1 MKQYTH
7 SQYSYVNITEIN
19 FDEIEKIDIDQCK
32 QSTQTLQEYYNQAT
46 TKPDVMVNGG
56 LFYMKE
62 GTPVLTLLNEG
73 KLINHEDWLKLGM
86 GIVGDKKLVNGSV
99 FDGTEYRDFI
109 SAYPVL
115 IKKGS
120 ACAITY
126 AKELD
131 YRARRTV
138 VGWNDFTLYLISVD
152 DPGMDFFDLQT
163 MLVHMD
169 IEEAINLDGG
179 GSTCKLINGQ
189 KVTKQ
194 TYNRPVDNVLCVY
207 LKKEEEKILYRV
219 QAGAF
224 KVKSNSKRLQ
234 KKIQSLPDSINAGY
248 KNAYVRLINGLYK
261 VQIGAFSKKENAQKV
276 VEDLEKFEIPSFI
289 TTL

>member
-1 MKQYTH
+1 MKQYIH
-7 SQYSYVNITEIN
+7 SEYSYVNIAEIN
-19 FDEIEKIDIDQCK
+19 FDEIEKIDIDQCS
-32 QSTQTLQEYYNQAT
+32 QPSQTLQEYYNSSKN
-46 TKPDVMVNGG
+46 KPDVIVNGG

-62 GTPVLTLLNEG
+62 GTPILTLLNEG
-73 KLINHEDWLKLGM
+73 KLVNHEEWLELGM
-86 GIVGDKKLVNGSV
+86 GIVGNKDLINGNV
-99 FDGTEYRDFI
+99 FDGTQYRDFI

-115 IKKGS
+115 IKRGS

-131 YRARRTV
+131 YKARRTV
-138 VGWNDFTLYLISVD
+138 IAWNKDCLYVISVD

-169 IEEAINLDGG
+169 VEEAINLDGG

-194 TYNRPVDNVLCVY
+194 AYNRPVDNVLCVY

-224 KVKSNSKRLQ
+224 KVKSNSERLQ
-234 KKIQSLPDSINAGY
+234 KQIQSLPDSINAGY
-248 KNAYVRLINGLYK
+248 KNAYVRLIDGLYK

-276 VEDLEKFEIPSFI
+276 VEDLENFEIPSFI